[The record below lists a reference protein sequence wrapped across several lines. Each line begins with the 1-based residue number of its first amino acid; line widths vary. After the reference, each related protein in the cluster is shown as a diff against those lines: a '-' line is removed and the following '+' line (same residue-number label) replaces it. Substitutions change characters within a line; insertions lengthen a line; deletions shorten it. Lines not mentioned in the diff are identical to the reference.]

1 MRDGRFQYDMR
12 DGSCSMTPQAEYW
25 YSLPNAEKA
34 DLLKAIGYTLGNGD
48 DMAIDVSNIGRD
60 EIEKGL
66 IEPAD
71 IITELMDGIADR
83 LRSL

>member
-1 MRDGRFQYDMR
+1 MIDGRFRYDPR
-12 DGSCSMTPQAEYW
+12 DGSFAMTKQAEYW
-25 YSLPNAEKA
+25 YSLSNAEKA

-66 IEPAD
+66 IEPAG
-71 IITELMDGIADR
+71 IITELMDGIAGR
-83 LRSL
+83 LRSI